1 MKEKASIKASRNS
14 FNTSGIVKIVQIGL
28 MAALT
33 YIATA
38 FIAIPVG
45 DNAVLHIGDAVLFLC
60 AILLGKKRGA
70 VAAAIGM
77 TFFDLFSPYYIWAP
91 FTFVIKGVMAY
102 IAGAIAYRGG
112 FEGEKFWNNLF
123 AFIVAGIVM
132 IFGYFLAGGCLN
144 HFLYGIP
151 TIGQGFVVALKDIPA
166 NILQV
171 VGGIV
176 IGLPLSI
183 TLKKY
188 LAKYL

>member
-14 FNTSGIVKIVQIGL
+14 FRIIEIVQIGL

-38 FIAIPVG
+38 VIAIPVG

-102 IAGAIAYRGG
+102 IAGAIAYRGDYQG
-112 FEGEKFWNNLF
+112 DKFWNNLF

-144 HFLYGIP
+144 HFVYGIP
-151 TIGQGFVVALKDIPA
+151 TIGQGFIVALKDIPA

-171 VGGIV
+171 AGGIV
-176 IGLPLSI
+176 IALPLSI
-183 TLKKY
+183 PLKKY

>member
-1 MKEKASIKASRNS
+1 MKEKMSIKTSRS
-14 FNTSGIVKIVQIGL
+14 SSSTIGIVQIGL

-38 FIAIPVG
+38 VIAIPVG
-45 DNAVLHIGDAVLFLC
+45 DNAVLHLGDTVLFLS

-77 TFFDLFSPYYIWAP
+77 TFFDLFSLYSIWAP

-102 IAGAIAYRGG
+102 IAGAIAYRSN
-112 FEGEKFWNNLF
+112 FEGDNFWNNLF
-123 AFIVAGIVM
+123 AFIVAGVVM
-132 IFGYFLAGGCLN
+132 ISGYFLAGGCLN
-144 HFLYGIP
+144 HFVYGMP
-151 TIGQGFVVALKDIPA
+151 TLGQGFIVAIKDIPA

-171 VGGIV
+171 VGGIA
-176 IGLPLSI
+176 IGLPLSMP
-183 TLKKY
+183 LKKY

>member
-1 MKEKASIKASRNS
+1 MKEKMSVKASRNS
-14 FNTSGIVKIVQIGL
+14 LNTIGIVQIGL

-38 FIAIPVG
+38 VIAIPIG
-45 DNAVLHIGDAVLFLC
+45 DNAVLHLGDTVLFLC
-60 AILLGKKRGA
+60 AILLGKKRGG

-102 IAGAIAYRGG
+102 IAGAIAYRSS
-112 FEGEKFWNNLF
+112 FEGENLWNNLF
-123 AFIVAGIVM
+123 AFIVAGLVM
-132 IFGYFLAGGCLN
+132 VFGYFLAGGCLN
-144 HFLYGIP
+144 HFIYGIP
-151 TIGQGFVVALKDIPA
+151 TLRQGFIVALKDIPA

-183 TLKKY
+183 PLKKY
-188 LAKYL
+188 LAKYI

>member
-1 MKEKASIKASRNS
+1 MKEKVSIKASRNS
-14 FNTSGIVKIVQIGL
+14 FSTSGIVQIGL

-38 FIAIPVG
+38 FISIPVG

-144 HFLYGIP
+144 HFVYGMP

-183 TLKKY
+183 SLKKY